1 MRKILIDIGI
11 TLATFV
17 LLLFA
22 WGFLELIAEE
32 EYELITAIKDMTVT
46 ITIMGI
52 MFATLFSRKDKK

>member
-11 TLATFV
+11 ILATFV

-22 WGFLELIAEE
+22 WGFLELIVEE